1 MMKDKLQLDKNLL
14 EKQLFWI
21 EISFNECNKIGI
33 KEEYS
38 IEEFG
43 KFETLC
49 SRYSRGIDFLIRK
62 IFRTLDEYEFEN
74 QGTLLDVVNNAHK
87 RGLFDDIEKLRL
99 MKDVKNTVVHEYI
112 EDELADIFDEVL
124 EYTED
129 LINIINTTLKYIN
142 KKSLI
147 NDK

>member
-1 MMKDKLQLDKNLL
+1 M
-14 EKQLFWI
+14 
-21 EISFNECNKIGI
+21 
-33 KEEYS
+33 
-38 IEEFG
+38 
-43 KFETLC
+43 
-49 SRYSRGIDFLIRK
+49 
-62 IFRTLDEYEFEN
+62 DEYEFEN
-74 QGTLLDVVNNAHK
+74 QGTLVDVVNNAHK

-99 MKDVKNTVVHEYI
+99 MKDVRNTVVHEYI

>member
-1 MMKDKLQLDKNLL
+1 
-14 EKQLFWI
+14 
-21 EISFNECNKIGI
+21 
-33 KEEYS
+33 
-38 IEEFG
+38 
-43 KFETLC
+43 
-49 SRYSRGIDFLIRK
+49 
-62 IFRTLDEYEFEN
+62 
-74 QGTLLDVVNNAHK
+74 
-87 RGLFDDIEKLRL
+87 
-99 MKDVKNTVVHEYI
+99 MKDVRNAVVHEYI